1 MKKIKLLILLLV
13 VLLISGCS
21 GTYNL
26 DINKDLSVKEDLNV
40 VLENEAGNYDK
51 LNNLFRSNNID
62 EDKYKIT
69 TEGSNLKVNYK
80 EKYSSIEDYLLN
92 SFLYRQLFENISYNT
107 DRKEFSLGASNT
119 FNNTNSKLN
128 YGNSI
133 KLLQINVN
141 TPLRIIDEN
150 SDSSSDD
157 TYSWTIDNKTK
168 EKELYIDFREKNRIF
183 NLSTSLLLISFA
195 FVTIVCIGIV
205 VKKLLDS
212 KKI

>member
-1 MKKIKLLILLLV
+1 MKKIKILILLLV

-26 DINKDLSVKEDLNV
+26 DISKDLSVKEDLNV

-80 EKYSSIEDYLLN
+80 EEYSSIEDYLLN

-168 EKELYIDFREKNRIF
+168 EKELYIDFSVKNRIF

-195 FVTIVCIGIV
+195 FVIIVCIGIV